1 LQHRISALHFPAPLG
16 PDAGYLP
23 HGGTPKAAT
32 GRVCICP
39 NCDNPT
45 YFNEKGEQFPGVT
58 MGDAVTGIIDP
69 EVESMYLEA
78 RRCSSV
84 GAYTACVMACR
95 KLLMNVAVHK
105 KAPENQT
112 FAQYVEFLDAQGYI
126 PPDGRAWVDE
136 IRKRGNLATHEIKLM
151 SSEDASVVLDFT
163 AMLLRFVYELP
174 SKLPKPKS

>member
-1 LQHRISALHFPAPLG
+1 M
-16 PDAGYLP
+16 
-23 HGGTPKAAT
+23 
-32 GRVCICP
+32 
-39 NCDNPT
+39 
-45 YFNEKGEQFPGVT
+45 T

-126 PPDGRAWVDE
+126 PPDGREKWTPE
-136 IRKRGNLATHEIKLM
+136 FGQ
-151 SSEDASVVLDFT
+151 
-163 AMLLRFVYELP
+163 
-174 SKLPKPKS
+174 